1 MNIKFFSNKKEF
13 DLKSLNPTSFDVSK
27 SWFWLLFAL
36 ALILIIGVVISAKV
50 FLTIYM
56 KDYKL
61 KTEEVVVEQINLQE
75 LKRLVNQRENF
86 INEEITIPKDPS

>member
-1 MNIKFFSNKKEF
+1 
-13 DLKSLNPTSFDVSK
+13 
-27 SWFWLLFAL
+27 
-36 ALILIIGVVISAKV
+36 
-50 FLTIYM
+50 M